1 MKRGADMQL
10 HYGLDDLKNIN
21 IMDILPVILP
31 FIAIGLFLVVFA
43 LLDLYRHR
51 KSRENVLIWTIV
63 ILFVNTLGAILYFV
77 VGRKESGK
85 S

>member
-1 MKRGADMQL
+1 MQL

-21 IMDILPVILP
+21 FMDFLPVILP
-31 FIAIGLFLVVFA
+31 FIAIGMFLVVFA
-43 LLDLYRHR
+43 LQDLYRHR
-51 KSRENVLIWTIV
+51 KSRENILLWTIV

-77 VGRKESGK
+77 VGRKESGR

>member
-1 MKRGADMQL
+1 MQL

-43 LLDLYRHR
+43 LWDLYRHR

>member
-1 MKRGADMQL
+1 MQL